1 MTPEKFRA
9 LQLVQASI
17 MDDIHRVCVKNNLKY
32 YMIGGTALGAIRH
45 KGFIPWDVDI
55 DIAMPREDYEKFIE
69 IANDELDPKHEC
81 QTYKNQKHFTSPHI
95 LIVLKNSSITFRTDS
110 LNGSPIRSGLYVDIL
125 PLDQVPTDTQLRKK
139 HARDLRLISQ
149 IKFYKDSRIF
159 TTNGALAR
167 ICKKLIRFTLSCL
180 SDYRLNSIQQKIAQ
194 RYNELP
200 DTGEICST
208 LSHYKYEK
216 LCMPKSIWGTPKLY
230 EFEGRQYYGQE
241 DIHAYLNR
249 LFGDYMKLP
258 SKESQEQYRQMIVD
272 AQWEA

>member
-32 YMIGGTALGAIRH
+32 YMIGGTALGAVRH

-69 IANDELDPKHEC
+69 IANKELDSKHEC
-81 QTYKNQKHFTSPHI
+81 HTYMTDKVFHSPHI
-95 LIVLKNSSITFRTDS
+95 LVVLKKSSITLRDDN
-110 LNGSPIRSGLYVDIL
+110 LNPHIKRSGIYIDIL
-125 PLDQVPTDTQLRKK
+125 PLDQVPKDDKLRKK
-139 HARDLRLISQ
+139 HARDLALLSK
-149 IKFYKDSRIF
+149 IKYYKDSRIYSH
-159 TTNGALAR
+159 NGVVIRLLKR
-167 ICKKLIRFTLSCL
+167 LLRCLFCCISYHKLNEL
-180 SDYRLNSIQQKIAQ
+180 QQKVAT
-194 RYNELP
+194 RYNNLS

-230 EFEGRQYYGQE
+230 DFEGRQYYGQE
-241 DIHAYLNR
+241 DINAYLTR

-258 SKESQEQYRQMIVD
+258 SVEIQDIQRKMVFD
-272 AQWEA
+272 ANW

>member
-32 YMIGGTALGAIRH
+32 YMIGGTALGAVRH
-45 KGFIPWDVDI
+45 QGFIPWDVDI

-69 IANDELDPKHEC
+69 IANKELDPRLEC

-95 LIVLKNSSITFRTDS
+95 LIVLKNSSITFTSDLTNKTKS
-110 LNGSPIRSGLYVDIL
+110 RSGIYVDIL
-125 PLDQVPTDTQLRKK
+125 PLDQVPTDKNERKK
-139 HARDLRLISQ
+139 HERDIRLIKK
-149 IKFYKDSRIF
+149 IKYYKAARVYASNSKFEIF
-159 TTNGALAR
+159 IKWIIRN
-167 ICKKLIRFTLSCL
+167 IFSLISWRTINDF
-180 SDYRLNSIQQKIAQ
+180 QQKVSMK
-194 RYNELP
+194 YNHLP

-230 EFEGRQYYGQE
+230 DFEGRQYYGQE
-241 DIHAYLNR
+241 DINAT
-249 LFGDYMKLP
+249 
-258 SKESQEQYRQMIVD
+258 
-272 AQWEA
+272 

>member
-32 YMIGGTALGAIRH
+32 YMIGGTALGAVRH

-69 IANDELDPKHEC
+69 IANKELDPRLEC

-95 LIVLKNSSITFRTDS
+95 LIVLKNSSITFQTDL
-110 LNGSPIRSGLYVDIL
+110 LNGESMRSGIYVDIL
-125 PLDQVPTDTQLRKK
+125 PLDQVPIDAKLRKK
-139 HARDLRLISQ
+139 HARDLAIISK
-149 IKFYKDSRIF
+149 IKYYKDSRIYS
-159 TTNGALAR
+159 TNGLLSKF
-167 ICKKLIRFTLSCL
+167 CKKLIRLGLSCL
-180 SDYRLNSIQQKIAQ
+180 SDYRLNSIQQEIAQ
-194 RYNELP
+194 KYNKLP

-230 EFEGRQYYGQE
+230 DFEGRQYYGQE
-241 DIHAYLNR
+241 DINAYLTR

-258 SKESQEQYRQMIVD
+258 SKEVQENYRQMIVD
-272 AQWEA
+272 AQW

>member
-32 YMIGGTALGAIRH
+32 YMIGGTALGAVRH

-69 IANDELDPKHEC
+69 IANNELDPKHEC

-95 LIVLKNSSITFRTDS
+95 LIVLKNSSITFRTDL
-110 LNGSPIRSGLYVDIL
+110 LNGGSMRSGIYVDIL
-125 PLDQVPTDTQLRKK
+125 PLDQVPTDPKLRKK
-139 HARDLRLISQ
+139 HARELNVISK
-149 IKFYKDSRIF
+149 IKYYKESRVYTSNSTLTKIS
-159 TTNGALAR
+159 
-167 ICKKLIRFTLSCL
+167 KKIIRFFFSFL
-180 SDYRLNSIQQKIAQ
+180 SDYWLNSIQQKIAQ
-194 RYNELP
+194 KYNNLP

-230 EFEGRQYYGQE
+230 DFERRQYYGAE
-241 DIHAYLNR
+241 DMNAYLTK

-258 SKESQEQYRQMIVD
+258 SKEVQESYHQMIVD
-272 AQWEA
+272 AQWQS